1 MSEIN
6 ETVLESLSNELI
18 SRSNSFVDLGVS
30 LKLKIKSPN
39 ITVYFDPKTN
49 KTSLNKKC
57 NSNVVISMSADV
69 AHQLFTGKVNIM
81 EELASGTIEVA
92 VDPDTHVAKVVDLLN
107 FLSPSLEIYPKL
119 IS

>member
-6 ETVLESLSNELI
+6 ETVLERLSNELI

-57 NSNVVISMSADV
+57 N
-69 AHQLFTGKVNIM
+69 
-81 EELASGTIEVA
+81 
-92 VDPDTHVAKVVDLLN
+92 
-107 FLSPSLEIYPKL
+107 
-119 IS
+119 